1 MDLRQDYYGAAYVF
15 NENVGERMIQCN
27 RGCGTSNLHWKI
39 VNGKYK
45 LFQNNNLL
53 HMCNEGV
60 AANKTEMRRVTDNI
74 LEELGLSDP
83 SDIPVAEVYEKKS
96 KKEARKDSVLW
107 VPAKDIN
114 DASKC
119 FTINTTANGI
129 ALTGDDRHNAIYLPK
144 VALPE
149 LVKALMDFIC

>member
-1 MDLRQDYYGAAYVF
+1 MDLRQDYHGATYIF
-15 NENVGERMIQCN
+15 NVGEKMIQCME
-27 RGCGTSNLHWKI
+27 GCGADNLHWKI

-53 HMCNEGV
+53 HMCNDGV
-60 AANKTEMRRVTDNI
+60 KSNKAEMRRVTDNI

-83 SDIPVAEVYEKKS
+83 SDIPVAEVYEKKND
-96 KKEARKDSVLW
+96 KKEEATLW
-107 VPAKDIN
+107 VDTKPIES
-114 DASKC
+114 SKC

-129 ALTGDDRHNAIYLPK
+129 ALTGDDKHNAIYLPK

-149 LVKALMDFIC
+149 LVKALMDFI

>member
-1 MDLRQDYYGAAYVF
+1 MDLRQDYYGATYVF

-27 RGCGTSNLHWKI
+27 RGCGTNNLHWKI

-53 HMCNEGV
+53 HMCNDGV
-60 AANKTEMRRVTDNI
+60 AAHKTEMRRVTDNI
-74 LEELGLSDP
+74 LEELGLNDP
-83 SDIPVAEVYEKKS
+83 SDIPVAEVHEKKKS
-96 KKEARKDSVLW
+96 NREEAVLW
-107 VPAKDIN
+107 VPNADTK

-129 ALTGDDRHNAIYLPK
+129 ALTGDDKHNAIFLPK

-149 LVKALMDFIC
+149 LVKALMDFI

>member
-1 MDLRQDYYGAAYVF
+1 MDLRQDYYGATYVF

-27 RGCGTSNLHWKI
+27 RGCGTDNLHWKI

-60 AANKTEMRRVTDNI
+60 AAHKTEMRRVTDNI
-74 LEELGLSDP
+74 LEELGLTDP
-83 SDIPVAEVYEKKS
+83 SDIPVAEVYEKKKS
-96 KKEARKDSVLW
+96 NKEEAVLW
-107 VPAKDIN
+107 VPHKDTK

-129 ALTGDDRHNAIYLPK
+129 SLTGDDKHNAIFLPK

-149 LVKALMDFIC
+149 LVKALMDFI

>member
-1 MDLRQDYYGAAYVF
+1 
-15 NENVGERMIQCN
+15 MIQCN
-27 RGCGTSNLHWKI
+27 RGCGTNNLHWKI

-53 HMCNEGV
+53 HMCNDGV
-60 AANKTEMRRVTDNI
+60 AAHKTEMRRVTDNI

-83 SDIPVAEVYEKKS
+83 SDIPVAEVYEKKTS
-96 KKEARKDSVLW
+96 KKEDAVLW
-107 VPAKDIN
+107 VPNANTK

-129 ALTGDDRHNAIYLPK
+129 ALTGDDKHNAIFLPK

-149 LVKALMDFIC
+149 LVKALKDFI